1 MSGVLLSRELA
12 EAVRQIVRDE
22 QRKGPSTEPFSPFGP
37 ARMQDYSIELGKVDA
52 DVTANNSVSVSI
64 YRGTTKGSETDTGR
78 NVTAYLRYSE
88 LASGSWCHVMYH
100 NGGWE
105 IFVGDPC

>member
-12 EAVRQIVRDE
+12 EAVQKMVRE
-22 QRKGPSTEPFSPFGP
+22 ELRKSPASKPQRPFGA
-37 ARMQDYSIELGKVDA
+37 ARKHDYSIELGKVDA
-52 DVTANNSVSVSI
+52 AITAPGSVSVSI
-64 YRGTTKGSETDTGR
+64 WRGTTKGSETDTGD

>member
-1 MSGVLLSRELA
+1 MSGVLLTPELA
-12 EAVRQIVRDE
+12 RAVRDMVRDYL
-22 QRKGPSTEPFSPFGP
+22 RSSPELRRDRSGLP
-37 ARMQDYSIELGKVDA
+37 PRQHDYSIELGKVDA
-52 DVTANNSVSVSI
+52 AVTAGNSVSVSI
-64 YRGTTKGSETDTGR
+64 WRGTTKGSETDTGV